1 MKAAEVQSVP
11 ADRHARMVLAIVLH
25 RQKDIAV
32 GEIIVVIAEEHQVL
46 MTAIA
51 RVSME

>member
-25 RQKDIAV
+25 RKKDI
-32 GEIIVVIAEEHQVL
+32 VVEPVSADIEGVHYILMIALVEVI
-46 MTAIA
+46 M
-51 RVSME
+51 V